1 MRYDSGLDTRFAHMH
16 VKLTPICLAFTAVLA
31 LASSGCSK
39 GDKVQATTRED
50 TARSVK
56 TEPVRQEAIRR
67 TVDVVGTL
75 AAEDQVTIS
84 SEASGRVSRILADLG
99 DPVTAG
105 QVLVELDREKL
116 QYNADGQAAS
126 LERALAKYGA
136 GSPDRLPPAER
147 TPDVQRAEAELV
159 QARQAYDRAA
169 ELHKRQLLPKQVL
182 DDADATL
189 RSRQAGYDAA
199 LQNAKNLRADIAASV
214 ASAKLAD
221 RQLRDTYIRA
231 PFNGHVEKRLV
242 SLGQLVDAHTPVMS
256 IVRVDPLKVTAE
268 IPESM
273 APWIKVGQPLE
284 LSVDAYPDKPF
295 SAAVSRISPAVSPQT
310 RAFPFEG
317 LVPNSQGVLKPGTF
331 ARVHIESGR
340 VDQVLTLPYAAIQ
353 YRYGV
358 NRVFVVQGNRLA
370 ARELK
375 VGERVG
381 ERIEILSGVK
391 AGDPV
396 AVTDVDQLADGQ
408 HVTVGPGGE

>member
-1 MRYDSGLDTRFAHMH
+1 MIFEVRIGCPIMH
-16 VKLTPICLAFTAVLA
+16 LKISIIWFPVGLA
-31 LASSGCSK
+31 LMLAVTSSGCSK
-39 GDKVQATTRED
+39 GDKVQATSREE
-50 TARSVK
+50 AAKPIK
-56 TEPVRQEAIRR
+56 TEMVRQEAIRR

-75 AAEDQVTIS
+75 AAADQVTIS
-84 SEASGRVSRILADLG
+84 SEAAGRVSRILADLG
-99 DPVTAG
+99 DPVNAG
-105 QVLVELDREKL
+105 QVLVELDREKAE
-116 QYNADGQAAS
+116 YNAEGQAAS

-136 GSPDRLPPAER
+136 GSPDRLPPVEQ
-147 TPDVQRAEAELV
+147 TPDVQRAGAELF

-221 RQLRDTYIRA
+221 RQLRDAYIRA

-242 SLGQLVDAHTPVMS
+242 SLGQLVDAQTPVMS

-268 IPESM
+268 IPEAM
-273 APWIKVGQPLE
+273 APWIKVGQAIE

-295 SAAVSRISPAVSPQT
+295 VAAVSRISPAVSPQT

-317 LVPNSQGVLKPGTF
+317 QVPNNQSLLKPGTF
-331 ARVHIESGR
+331 ARVHIESGK

-375 VGERVG
+375 VGERIG

-391 AGDPV
+391 AGEPV
-396 AVTDVDQLADGQ
+396 AVTDVDQLADSQ
-408 HVTVGPGGE
+408 RVSVGPAGE